1 MDIAKRRG
9 IMYPSFEIY
18 SGLSGFYDYGPVGIR
33 IRRNIENLIRDY
45 YILYE
50 NCLEIDSPILSPESV
65 WVASGHVENFV
76 DKLIECKKCGEPY
89 RADHLVEEK
98 IKKGCDHMG
107 ISELNEEIKKL
118 RIKCP
123 KCGGELDRVYDY
135 NLMFHAFIGPGK
147 NKVSGYLRPETAQ
160 MTYISFRR
168 LWGVGRK
175 KLPLG
180 VFQIGKSFRN
190 EISPRQG
197 MIRLREFNQAEI
209 QFFVNP
215 NEKSV
220 SNFKEV
226 SNFKV
231 SLITKDGKEQR
242 ITLGQAVKKKII
254 KIQMIAYFLGRSMQL
269 FEKMGINPELL
280 RLRQHKDDE
289 RAFYSS
295 DTWDVEFMSDN
306 FGRIELV
313 GISDRTDY
321 DLSAHMK
328 LSGQSME
335 VNYEGRK
342 FAPHVI
348 EIAYGIDRPFYCVIE
363 SCIVKDRDRTYFRF
377 PPIVAPYRAAVFPLV
392 RKDGLDKKA
401 KEVFKSL
408 VKKGIYCIY
417 DQSGSIG
424 RRYARADEIGIPRC
438 ITIDYDTMKDD
449 AVTIRDRDTR
459 KQKRIKIGEIDRAL

>member
-1 MDIAKRRG
+1 
-9 IMYPSFEIY
+9 
-18 SGLSGFYDYGPVGIR
+18 
-33 IRRNIENLIRDY
+33 
-45 YILYE
+45 
-50 NCLEIDSPILSPESV
+50 
-65 WVASGHVENFV
+65 
-76 DKLIECKKCGEPY
+76 
-89 RADHLVEEK
+89 
-98 IKKGCDHMG
+98 
-107 ISELNEEIKKL
+107 
-118 RIKCP
+118 
-123 KCGGELDRVYDY
+123 
-135 NLMFHAFIGPGK
+135 
-147 NKVSGYLRPETAQ
+147 
-160 MTYISFRR
+160 
-168 LWGVGRK
+168 
-175 KLPLG
+175 
-180 VFQIGKSFRN
+180 
-190 EISPRQG
+190 
-197 MIRLREFNQAEI
+197 
-209 QFFVNP
+209 
-215 NEKSV
+215 
-220 SNFKEV
+220 
-226 SNFKV
+226 
-231 SLITKDGKEQR
+231 
-242 ITLGQAVKKKII
+242 
-254 KIQMIAYFLGRSMQL
+254 
-269 FEKMGINPELL
+269 
-280 RLRQHKDDE
+280 
-289 RAFYSS
+289 
-295 DTWDVEFMSDN
+295 
-306 FGRIELV
+306 V